1 MEEGKSVVAE
11 SEARPSGDVD
21 LRYYNELAGSVP
33 HELASVPLLVHCMV
47 EQVVATEEGRDPPSE
62 TLKPR
67 REDGLDDNLAAHISA
82 LAYKLGLSDEERDV
96 CCLTITAHH
105 ISYSVAKGHT
115 LLTVLGPSSF
125 STRR

>member
-1 MEEGKSVVAE
+1 MAE

-105 ISYSVAKGHT
+105 IRCITGAV
-115 LLTVLGPSSF
+115 TVS
-125 STRR
+125 